1 MSDAW
6 DDRKK
11 ALEEDYFRRKELE
24 AIEKLR
30 AQRMA
35 EEQAQQSAASAL
47 QCPRCDGTLE
57 EITYEEVL
65 IDRCNKCGGVWLDP
79 GELGHERHD
88 VGLAYRHVVSD
99 RQRAVVVGGGRELGG
114 HELVAR
120 YAAHRREH
128 AGVVDVARDELR
140 PHHALALVGSGRG
153 RRDGDGARGIL
164 GLHDATTIARRHLQ
178 RQQHADGST

>member
-11 ALEEDYFRRKELE
+11 ALEEDYFRRKEQE

-65 IDRCNKCGGVWLDP
+65 IDRCNKCGGVWLDA
-79 GELGHERHD
+79 GELEHLTVQDE
-88 VGLAYRHVVSD
+88 
-99 RQRAVVVGGGRELGG
+99 GGVLGRWWKSL
-114 HELVAR
+114 
-120 YAAHRREH
+120 
-128 AGVVDVARDELR
+128 
-140 PHHALALVGSGRG
+140 SGKE
-153 RRDGDGARGIL
+153 
-164 GLHDATTIARRHLQ
+164 
-178 RQQHADGST
+178 

>member
-11 ALEEDYFRRKELE
+11 ALEEDYFRRKEQE

-35 EEQAQQSAASAL
+35 EEQAQQSAAPAL

-65 IDRCNKCGGVWLDP
+65 IDRCNKCGGVWLDA
-79 GELGHERHD
+79 GELEHLTVQDE
-88 VGLAYRHVVSD
+88 
-99 RQRAVVVGGGRELGG
+99 GGGVLGRWWKS
-114 HELVAR
+114 L
-120 YAAHRREH
+120 
-128 AGVVDVARDELR
+128 
-140 PHHALALVGSGRG
+140 SGKE
-153 RRDGDGARGIL
+153 
-164 GLHDATTIARRHLQ
+164 
-178 RQQHADGST
+178 